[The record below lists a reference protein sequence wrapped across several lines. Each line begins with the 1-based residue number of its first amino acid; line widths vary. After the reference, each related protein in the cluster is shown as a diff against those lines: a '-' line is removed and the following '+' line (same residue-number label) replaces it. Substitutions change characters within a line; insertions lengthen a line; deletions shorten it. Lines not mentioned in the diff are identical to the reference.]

1 MASFKIEGKVV
12 EVTLERSG
20 VSQAGREWKM
30 QDIVVAEPLKDGQ
43 QYQDQVV
50 ITIDRMKLET
60 PNVGSEVTV
69 HCNIRKSKGYFNNVM
84 AWKIEVAEQKAQAVP
99 QPTPQAAQP
108 VVVFD
113 AEEESDMLPF

>member
-1 MASFKIEGKVV
+1 MASLTIEGKVV

-50 ITIDRMKLET
+50 ITIDRTKLNA

-84 AWKIEVAEQKAQAVP
+84 AWKIDVAQEPQAVYQQQAP
-99 QPTPQAAQP
+99 QPVA
-108 VVVFD
+108 VFD
-113 AEEESDMLPF
+113 AKEESGDLPF